1 MPAQEEG
8 VHQVPGES
16 SGGAREPKQ
25 SAHRGAEVAQ
35 GALLSDQERLNVGGA
50 LAPPAP
56 PPPVT
61 ATVTATAT
69 DTVTVTV
76 TAITALRSAL
86 FYSVLFWT
94 TMVDRSLPLAGRI
107 S

>member
-1 MPAQEEG
+1 VSAQEEG

-25 SAHRGAEVAQ
+25 SAHRGAQVAQ

-61 ATVTATAT
+61 VTVTATA
-69 DTVTVTV
+69 
-76 TAITALRSAL
+76 ALRFRSGQRPTAA
-86 FYSVLFWT
+86 T
-94 TMVDRSLPLAGRI
+94 DDRSSPWAGRI

>member
-25 SAHRGAEVAQ
+25 GPNRGAEVAQ
-35 GALLSDQERLNVGGA
+35 GALLSDKERLNVGGKR
-50 LAPPAP
+50 LSD
-56 PPPVT
+56 
-61 ATVTATAT
+61 T
-69 DTVTVTV
+69 DTVTDTD
-76 TAITALRSAL
+76 TD
-86 FYSVLFWT
+86 SVIAT
-94 TMVDRSLPLAGRI
+94 HTSL

>member
-1 MPAQEEG
+1 VPAQEEG

-69 DTVTVTV
+69 VTVTV

-86 FYSVLFWT
+86 FYTVLFWT
-94 TMVDRSLPLAGRI
+94 TMVDRSSPLAGRI